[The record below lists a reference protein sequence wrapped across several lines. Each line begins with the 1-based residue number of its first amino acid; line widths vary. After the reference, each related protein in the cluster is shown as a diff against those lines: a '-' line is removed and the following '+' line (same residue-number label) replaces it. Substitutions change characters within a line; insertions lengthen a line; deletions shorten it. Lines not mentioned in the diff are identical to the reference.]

1 MDFFETAQRR
11 RSTRKYTAKPVPAEV
26 MKKAFAA
33 AQIAPNSSNLQ
44 TSQFYWVKSPESV
57 KQLKEACLN
66 QGAAVT
72 AQELVVVVSQV
83 GLWRTAATTILANS
97 RKDGGTVAAIESYYG
112 KLIPFLYTTFPGL
125 SLVKSLLF
133 FASGLFKPTPR
144 RPTSRRDLDEV
155 SIKSAAL
162 ACQNFMLAISAQG
175 YDTCPMEGFDE
186 RRVQKLLGV
195 GRSSRIVM
203 VLSAGE
209 RDPKGIWGPQFR
221 LPLEHFLKEV

>member
-1 MDFFETAQRR
+1 MDFFEAAQRR
-11 RSTRKYTAKPVPAEV
+11 RSTRKYTTKAVPPEV

-44 TSQFYWVKSPESV
+44 TSQFFWVKSVGKVE
-57 KQLKEACLN
+57 KLKEACLN

-83 GLWRTAATTILANS
+83 GLWRTAVDAILANS
-97 RKDGGTVAAIESYYG
+97 RKGGETVAAMESYYG
-112 KLIPFLYTTFPGL
+112 KIIPFLYTTFPGL
-125 SLVKSLLF
+125 SIVKSILF
-133 FASGLFKPTPR
+133 FVAGLSKPTPR
-144 RPTSRRDLDEV
+144 RPASRRDLDEV

-186 RRVQKLLGV
+186 RRVQKLLGL

-209 RDPKGIWGPQFR
+209 RDPKGIWGPQYR
-221 LPLEHFLKEV
+221 LPMEHFLKEV